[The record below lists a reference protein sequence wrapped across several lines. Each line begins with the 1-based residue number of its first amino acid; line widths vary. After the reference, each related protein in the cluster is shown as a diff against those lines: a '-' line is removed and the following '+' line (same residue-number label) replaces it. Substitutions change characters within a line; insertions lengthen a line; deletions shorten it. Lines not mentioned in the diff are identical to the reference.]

1 MSDHVRRIR
10 RLVGSELLILPSVSV
25 LVRDDEN
32 RVLLVRHADSG
43 RWGLIGGAV
52 EVDERPEAAA
62 IRETQE
68 EAGVLVDL
76 TGLVTVLGGPEF
88 RVTYPNG
95 DRAAYVSAVY
105 EARVSGGY
113 GTTRRRRDH
122 RGGLVQAGGSSRRR
136 PRSAGQGHLRRAG
149 LAATAT
155 AWTIGA
161 MMVVSASLPAPAQSS
176 PPLTASPWRRF
187 LLDTEPLHVEVE
199 SLVSLGTVDSHIPR
213 ADR

>member
-1 MSDHVRRIR
+1 MPMSDHVRRIR

-25 LVRDDEN
+25 LVRDDEG

-62 IRETQE
+62 VRETQE

-105 EARVSGGY
+105 EARVSSGSARPDDDETIEVGWF
-113 GTTRRRRDH
+113 RPED
-122 RGGLVQAGGSSRRR
+122 LAGADLGPLAR
-136 PRSAGQGHLRRAG
+136 ATFEELDWLR
-149 LAATAT
+149 
-155 AWTIGA
+155 
-161 MMVVSASLPAPAQSS
+161 Q
-176 PPLTASPWRRF
+176 PL
-187 LLDTEPLHVEVE
+187 
-199 SLVSLGTVDSHIPR
+199 LGPSGP
-213 ADR
+213 